1 MSHITPRAS
10 SVSRPRAIVTTLPSL
25 PVVRT
30 GPKREDV
37 NRERTL
43 SWGKKRSIK
52 IVNNWEIPS
61 LLFLN

>member
-25 PVVRT
+25 PVDRT
-30 GPKREDV
+30 GPNREDV
-37 NRERTL
+37 SRERTL
-43 SWGKKRSIK
+43 SWGGESSIK
-52 IVNNWEIPS
+52 MLNSWEIPS